1 MADDDMIQYGPPAP
15 VQLGPALPFMD
26 KHLADFLQAQIEAG
40 GSAQP
45 GTQFAVAPHDDK
57 NLYDSLTAA
66 LEPYV
71 SDNGSAIAR
80 TSVRGV
86 PLTLSVNPSLSSV
99 MVMLEGKFG

>member
-1 MADDDMIQYGPPAP
+1 MAEELIQYGPPAP
-15 VQLGPALPFMD
+15 AQLGPALPFMD
-26 KHLADFLQAQIEAG
+26 KHLGDFLQQQIEAG
-40 GSAQP
+40 ASSQP

-57 NLYDSLTAA
+57 HLYDSLTATLA
-66 LEPYV
+66 PYV
-71 SDNGSAIAR
+71 TNNGVALAR